1 MHATVP
7 FLDLKAQYRA
17 HREILDAAISRV
29 VDSASF
35 VLGSEVGQFE
45 AAFAGYCG
53 VRHVVGVGTGL
64 DALRLIL
71 LEEGIGAGDE
81 VILPANTFIATALA
95 VSAVGARPV
104 LVDCREEDSSID
116 PAQVEARVTPRTRAL
131 LPVHLYG
138 LPAPMSDLR
147 RIADRGSI
155 LLVEDAC
162 QAHGARTPE
171 GKLCGS
177 LGKAAAF
184 SFYPGKNL
192 GAYGDGGAIATQD
205 DELASRLR
213 LRRNYGQSVKYHH
226 VVAGENCRLDGLQ
239 ASILRAKLAFL
250 ETWNEQR
257 RKIALRYCEAMRD
270 SAAIPPAADQVPRSV
285 WHLFVVQVEDREGF
299 QAHLRQHGVE
309 SGIHYPVPIHL
320 QPAYAY
326 LGYSLGDFPVAESL
340 AQRIVSLP
348 IYPEM
353 TEAQIETVIDA
364 VLSWSSASVSSR

>member
-1 MHATVP
+1 MSAAVP

-17 HREILDAAISRV
+17 HREAIDAAISRV

-35 VLGSEVGQFE
+35 ILGSEVEQFE
-45 AAFAGYCG
+45 TAFADYCG

-71 LEEGIGAGDE
+71 LEEGIGPGDE
-81 VILPANTFIATALA
+81 VIVPANTFIATALA

-104 LVDCREEDSSID
+104 LVDCRKEDSSID
-116 PAQVEARVTPRTRAL
+116 PVQAEARVTPRTRAL

-138 LPAPMSDLR
+138 LPAPMDELR
-147 RIADRGSI
+147 RIAERGSI

-162 QAHGARTPE
+162 QAHGARTPQ
-171 GKLCGS
+171 GNRCGS

-205 DELASRLR
+205 AELARRLR
-213 LRRNYGQSVKYHH
+213 LRRNYGQSMKYHH
-226 VVAGENCRLDGLQ
+226 AVAGENCRLDGLQ
-239 ASILRAKLAFL
+239 ASILLAKLSFL
-250 ETWNEQR
+250 DAWNEQR
-257 RKIALRYCEAMRD
+257 RRVALRYCEALTD
-270 SAAIPPAADQVPRSV
+270 SAALPPAADQVPRSV

-299 QAHLRQHGVE
+299 QAHLRQRGVE
-309 SGIHYPVPIHL
+309 TGIHYPVPIHL
-320 QPAYAY
+320 QPAYAH
-326 LGYSLGDFPVAESL
+326 LGYSRGDFPVAESL

-364 VLSWSSASVSSR
+364 VLSWSPAPISRR